1 MQQYF
6 QSQIH
11 GAPDVIVPDPA
22 AAAASVADD
31 DDRHPDAVI
40 SS

>member
-11 GAPDVIVPDPA
+11 GAPDVIVPDA
-22 AAAASVADD
+22 AAAASVADED
-31 DDRHPDAVI
+31 GRHPDAVI